1 MAQHPTGKPPSS
13 EASERNPS
21 AEAKGGFA
29 GDIDEPSASA
39 VAAYLRRHPDFLSAR
54 PDLVAVLTPPEREL
68 GEGVIDLQRFMVDRL
83 RADVARLK
91 LNQRKLI
98 ATSRNNLGSQAKVHA
113 AVLALLS
120 ATTFEHLISVVTDEM
135 TLLLDIDAVGLCV
148 ETSHGGADHLSSS
161 GNGVQL
167 LEPGAVDDLL
177 GENKAVLLRAD
188 VSGDP
193 ALFGSAAAG
202 LVRSDALVRLNVSS
216 AAPIGL
222 LALGARRPGV
232 FHPGQG
238 TELLSFLAHVIEY
251 SIRAWLDLPE

>member
-1 MAQHPTGKPPSS
+1 MAQHPTGKPPTEPQEEERRSS
-13 EASERNPS
+13 DFDP
-21 AEAKGGFA
+21 AE
-29 GDIDEPSASA
+29 
-39 VAAYLRRHPDFLSAR
+39 VAAYLRRHPDFLANR
-54 PDLVAVLTPPEREL
+54 PDLVAVLTPPKRDL

-98 ATSRNNLGSQAKVHA
+98 ATSRNNLASQGKVHA
-113 AVLALLS
+113 AVLAILA
-120 ATTFEHLISVVTDEM
+120 ATIFEHRITIVTDEL

-148 ETSHGGADHLSSS
+148 EATHNSAASLPNGFS
-161 GNGVQL
+161 GVQM
-167 LEPGAVDDLL
+167 LEPGAIDDLL
-177 GENKAVLLRAD
+177 GPKKPALLRAD
-188 VSGDP
+188 VTGDP
-193 ALFGSAAAG
+193 ALFGPSAAG

-238 TELLSFLAHVIEY
+238 TELLSFLAQVIEY